1 MAYDL
6 YLGKMLMPITPSKI
20 QMAIDNQ
27 NKTISL
33 INDGEINL
41 LKAAGLTTVQF
52 TLLIPQV
59 SYPFARY
66 GGSGFINAETYLDY
80 FEQLKTAKEPF
91 QFIVSRCLPTGKLL
105 FDTNMTVSLE
115 EYTITEEAKNGF
127 DLEVSITLKQ
137 YRHFAT
143 KTISV
148 EIPSPTAPIIV
159 NEDRPIIW
167 NPTPTTSSS
176 SGGGSS
182 GGGSSKK
189 SSSGSSQK
197 SYKVQIIGMG
207 VVTVKASSPADAI
220 TKAAGNNWKGTIYVD
235 GVAYNG
241 ATKQKI
247 TSSSSSSSKS
257 SGSSGSSS
265 SSSTVSKVVS
275 TVKNVVSTVSKVAS
289 SVSSVVSSVVNSVKN
304 AITKVTKKSTSS
316 SSSVKSTVK
325 SSGGTKYAVVMKK

>member
-20 QMAIDNQ
+20 SMAINNQ
-27 NKTISL
+27 NKTINL
-33 INDGEINL
+33 INDGELNL
-41 LKAAGLTTVQF
+41 LKSAGLTDVQF

-66 GGSGFINAETYLDY
+66 GDGGFVGASTYLDY
-80 FEQLKTAKEPF
+80 FEQLKQAKAPF
-91 QFIVSRCLPTGKLL
+91 QFILSRCMPTGKAL

-115 EYTITEEAKNGF
+115 DYTITEEAKNGF
-127 DLEVSITLKQ
+127 DLQVAISLKQ
-137 YRHFAT
+137 YKHYAT

-167 NPTPTTSSS
+167 NPTPSTSSGS

-189 SSSGSSQK
+189 TSGSSQK

-247 TSSSSSSSKS
+247 TSSSSTSSSSSK
-257 SGSSGSSS
+257 SSS
-265 SSSTVSKVVS
+265 SSSTVSKVVN
-275 TVKNVVSTVSKVAS
+275 TVKNVASTVSKVVS
-289 SVSSVVSSVVNSVKN
+289 GVSSVVSSVINSVKK
-304 AITKVTKKSTSS
+304 AVTTVSKKTTSS

-325 SSGGTKYAVVMKK
+325 SGGGTKYAVAMKK

>member
-20 QMAIDNQ
+20 SMAINNQ
-27 NKTISL
+27 NKTINL
-33 INDGEINL
+33 INDGELNL
-41 LKAAGLTTVQF
+41 LKSAGLTDVQF
-52 TLLIPQV
+52 TLLIPQI

-66 GGSGFINAETYLDY
+66 GDGGFVGASTYLDY
-80 FEQLKTAKEPF
+80 FEQLKQAKAPF
-91 QFIVSRCLPTGKLL
+91 QFILSRCMPTGKAL

-115 EYTITEEAKNGF
+115 DYTITEEAKNGF
-127 DLEVSITLKQ
+127 DLQVAISLKQ
-137 YRHFAT
+137 YKHYAT

-167 NPTPTTSSS
+167 NPTPSTSSSS

-182 GGGSSKK
+182 GGGSSKT
-189 SSSGSSQK
+189 SSSSSQK

-241 ATKQKI
+241 ETKQKI
-247 TSSSSSSSKS
+247 TSSSSTS
-257 SGSSGSSS
+257 SGSSSKSSS
-265 SSSTVSKVVS
+265 SSSTVSKVVN
-275 TVKNVVSTVSKVAS
+275 TVKNVASTVSKVAS

-304 AITKVTKKSTSS
+304 AITNVTKKTTSS

-325 SSGGTKYAVVMKK
+325 SSGGTKYAVALKK

>member
-1 MAYDL
+1 MAYDM

-20 QMAIDNQ
+20 QMAINNQ
-27 NKTISL
+27 NKTMNL

-41 LKAAGLTTVQF
+41 LKSAGLTDIKF

-66 GGSGFINAETYLDY
+66 GGSGFISAVNYLDY

-105 FDTNMTVSLE
+105 FDTNITVSLE
-115 EYTITEEAKNGF
+115 EYTITEDAKNGF
-127 DLEVSITLKQ
+127 DLEVSISLKQ
-137 YRHFAT
+137 YKHFAT

-159 NEDRPIIW
+159 NEDRAIIW
-167 NPTPTTSSS
+167 NPTPSTSSS
-176 SGGGSS
+176 SSSGSS
-182 GGGSSKK
+182 GGGSSSKK
-189 SSSGSSQK
+189 NSGSSTK

-207 VVTVKASSPADAI
+207 VVTVQASSPSDAI

-241 ATKQKI
+241 ETKQKI
-247 TSSSSSSSKS
+247 TSSSSSK
-257 SGSSGSSS
+257 SSS
-265 SSSTVSKVVS
+265 SSSSKSSSSSTISKVVS
-275 TVKNVVSTVSKVAS
+275 TVKNTVSKVAT
-289 SVSSVVSSVVNSVKN
+289 SVSNVVS
-304 AITKVTKKSTSS
+304 KVTSSLKTAVTNLIKKSTSS
-316 SSSVKSTVK
+316 STSVKSTTK
-325 SSGGTKYAVVMKK
+325 SSGGTKYAVVQKK

>member
-20 QMAIDNQ
+20 SMAINNQ
-27 NKTISL
+27 NKTINL
-33 INDGEINL
+33 INDGELNL
-41 LKAAGLTTVQF
+41 LKSAGLTDVQF

-66 GGSGFINAETYLDY
+66 GDGKFVGASTYLDF
-80 FEQLKTAKEPF
+80 FEQLKQAKEPF
-91 QFIVSRCLPTGKLL
+91 QFILSRCMPTGKAL

-115 EYTITEEAKNGF
+115 DYTITEEAKNGF
-127 DLEVSITLKQ
+127 DLQVAISLKQ
-137 YRHFAT
+137 YKHYAT

-167 NPTPTTSSS
+167 NPTPSTSSGS

-189 SSSGSSQK
+189 TSGSAQK

-247 TSSSSSSSKS
+247 TSSSSTSSSSSKS
-257 SGSSGSSS
+257 SSSS
-265 SSSTVSKVVS
+265 SASSTVKKVAE
-275 TVKNVVSTVSKVAS
+275 TVSKVAS
-289 SVSSVVSSVVNSVKN
+289 SVANTVSKVVSSVKNTITNLVKK
-304 AITKVTKKSTSS
+304 TTSS

-325 SSGGTKYAVVMKK
+325 SSGGTKYAVALKK

>member
-20 QMAIDNQ
+20 SMAINNQ
-27 NKTISL
+27 NKTINL
-33 INDGEINL
+33 INDGELNL
-41 LKAAGLTTVQF
+41 LKSAGLTDVQF

-66 GGSGFINAETYLDY
+66 GDGGFVGASTYLDY
-80 FEQLKTAKEPF
+80 FEQLKQAKQPF
-91 QFIVSRCLPTGKLL
+91 QFILSRCMPTGKAL

-115 EYTITEEAKNGF
+115 DYTITEEAKNGF
-127 DLEVSITLKQ
+127 DLQVAISLKQ
-137 YRHFAT
+137 YKHYAT

-159 NEDRPIIW
+159 NEDRPIVT
-167 NPTPTTSSS
+167 NPTPSTSSGS

-189 SSSGSSQK
+189 TSGSSQK

-220 TKAAGNNWKGTIYVD
+220 TKAAGNNWKGTVYVD
-235 GVAYNG
+235 GVGYNG

-247 TSSSSSSSKS
+247 TSSSSTSSSSSKS
-257 SGSSGSSS
+257 SSTSSKVKKVVNTVSKVTSNVAT
-265 SSSTVSKVVS
+265 TVSKVVS
-275 TVKNVVSTVSKVAS
+275 
-289 SVSSVVSSVVNSVKN
+289 SVKKT
-304 AITKVTKKSTSS
+304 ITNLVKKTTSS

-325 SSGGTKYAVVMKK
+325 KSGGTKYAVALKK

>member
-20 QMAIDNQ
+20 SMAINNQ
-27 NKTISL
+27 NKTINL
-33 INDGEINL
+33 INDGELNL
-41 LKAAGLTTVQF
+41 LKSAGLTDVQF

-66 GGSGFINAETYLDY
+66 GDGGFVGASTYLDY
-80 FEQLKTAKEPF
+80 FEQLKQAKQPF
-91 QFIVSRCLPTGKLL
+91 QFILSRCMPTGKAL

-115 EYTITEEAKNGF
+115 DYTITEEAKNGF
-127 DLEVSITLKQ
+127 DLQVAISLKQ
-137 YRHFAT
+137 YKHYAT

-159 NEDRPIIW
+159 NEDRPIVW
-167 NPTPTTSSS
+167 NPTPSTSSGS

-189 SSSGSSQK
+189 TSGSSQK

-247 TSSSSSSSKS
+247 TSSSSTSSSSSSKS
-257 SGSSGSSS
+257 SSSS
-265 SSSTVSKVVS
+265 SASSTVKKVAETVSKVESSVANTVSKVVS
-275 TVKNVVSTVSKVAS
+275 
-289 SVSSVVSSVVNSVKN
+289 SVKN
-304 AITKVTKKSTSS
+304 TITNLVKKTTSS

-325 SSGGTKYAVVMKK
+325 KSGGTKYAVALKK

>member
-20 QMAIDNQ
+20 SMAINNQ
-27 NKTISL
+27 NKTINL
-33 INDGEINL
+33 INDGELNL
-41 LKAAGLTTVQF
+41 LKSAGLTDVQF

-66 GGSGFINAETYLDY
+66 GDGKFVGASTYLDF
-80 FEQLKTAKEPF
+80 FEQLKQAKEPF
-91 QFIVSRCLPTGKLL
+91 QFILSRCMPTGKAL

-115 EYTITEEAKNGF
+115 DYTITEEAKNGF
-127 DLEVSITLKQ
+127 DLQVAISLKQ
-137 YRHFAT
+137 YKHYAT

-167 NPTPTTSSS
+167 NPTPSTSSGS

-189 SSSGSSQK
+189 TSGSAQK

-247 TSSSSSSSKS
+247 TSSSSTSSSSSKS
-257 SGSSGSSS
+257 SSSS
-265 SSSTVSKVVS
+265 SASSTVKKVAE
-275 TVKNVVSTVSKVAS
+275 TVSKVAS
-289 SVSSVVSSVVNSVKN
+289 SVANTVSKVVSSVKNTITNLVKK
-304 AITKVTKKSTSS
+304 TTSS

-325 SSGGTKYAVVMKK
+325 SSGGTKYAVAMKK

>member
-27 NKTISL
+27 NKTITL

-41 LKAAGLTTVQF
+41 LKTAGLTTIKF

-66 GGSGFINAETYLDY
+66 GGSGFISAETYLNY

-105 FDTNMTVSLE
+105 FDTNITVSLE
-115 EYTITEEAKNGF
+115 DYTITEEAKNGF
-127 DLEVSITLKQ
+127 DLEVSISLKQ
-137 YRHFAT
+137 YKHFAT

-159 NEDRPIIW
+159 NENRPIIW
-167 NPTPTTSSS
+167 NPTPSTSSS

-182 GGGSSKK
+182 GGGSGKK
-189 SSSGSSQK
+189 SSGGSLK

-220 TKAAGNNWKGTIYVD
+220 TKAAGDTWKGTIYVD
-235 GVAYNG
+235 GIAYNG

-247 TSSSSSSSKS
+247 TSNSSASNSSSSNNSSNS
-257 SGSSGSSS
+257 SGS
-265 SSSTVSKVVS
+265 TISKVV
-275 TVKNVVSTVSKVAS
+275 NTVSKVAS
-289 SVSSVVSSVVNSVKN
+289 SVGSVISKVASGVKN
-304 AITKVTKKSTSS
+304 AITDVIKKNTSS
-316 SSSVKSTVK
+316 SSSVKSTPK
-325 SSGGTKYAVVMKK
+325 ASGGTKFSVVSKR

>member
-27 NKTISL
+27 NKTITL

-41 LKAAGLTTVQF
+41 LKTAGLTTIKF

-59 SYPFARY
+59 NYPFARY
-66 GGSGFINAETYLDY
+66 GGSGFISAETYLNY

-105 FDTNMTVSLE
+105 FDTNITVSLE
-115 EYTITEEAKNGF
+115 DYTITEEAKNGF
-127 DLEVSITLKQ
+127 DLEVSISLKQ
-137 YRHFAT
+137 YKHFAT

-159 NEDRPIIW
+159 NENRPIIW
-167 NPTPTTSSS
+167 NPTPSTSSS

-182 GGGSSKK
+182 GGGSGKK
-189 SSSGSSQK
+189 SSGGSLK

-220 TKAAGNNWKGTIYVD
+220 TKAAGDTWKGTIYVD
-235 GVAYNG
+235 GIAYNG

-247 TSSSSSSSKS
+247 TGNSSASNSSSSNNSSNS
-257 SGSSGSSS
+257 SGS
-265 SSSTVSKVVS
+265 TISKVV
-275 TVKNVVSTVSKVAS
+275 NTVSKVAS
-289 SVSSVVSSVVNSVKN
+289 SVGSVISKVASGVKN
-304 AITKVTKKSTSS
+304 AITNVIKKNTSS
-316 SSSVKSTVK
+316 SSSVKSTPK
-325 SSGGTKYAVVMKK
+325 ASGGTKFSVVSKR

>member
-20 QMAIDNQ
+20 SMAINNQ
-27 NKTISL
+27 NKTINL
-33 INDGEINL
+33 INDGELNL
-41 LKAAGLTTVQF
+41 LKSAGLTDVQF

-66 GGSGFINAETYLDY
+66 GDGKFVGASTYLDY
-80 FEQLKTAKEPF
+80 FEQLKQAKEPF
-91 QFIVSRCLPTGKLL
+91 QFILSRCMPTGKAL

-115 EYTITEEAKNGF
+115 DYTITEEAKNGF
-127 DLEVSITLKQ
+127 DLQVAISLKQ
-137 YRHFAT
+137 YKHYAT

-159 NEDRPIIW
+159 NEDRPIVW
-167 NPTPTTSSS
+167 NPTPSTSSS
-176 SGGGSS
+176 SSSGGSS
-182 GGGSSKK
+182 GGGSSNK
-189 SSSGSSQK
+189 SSGSSQK

-247 TSSSSSSSKS
+247 TSSSSTSSSSSSKS
-257 SGSSGSSS
+257 SSSS
-265 SSSTVSKVVS
+265 SASSTVKKVAE
-275 TVKNVVSTVSKVAS
+275 TVSKVAS
-289 SVSSVVSSVVNSVKN
+289 SVANTVSKVVSSVKNTITNLVKK
-304 AITKVTKKSTSS
+304 TTSS

-325 SSGGTKYAVVMKK
+325 KSGGTKYAVALKK

>member
-20 QMAIDNQ
+20 SMAINNQ
-27 NKTISL
+27 NKTINL
-33 INDGEINL
+33 INDGELNL
-41 LKAAGLTTVQF
+41 LKSAGLTDVQF

-66 GGSGFINAETYLDY
+66 GDGGFVGASTYLDY
-80 FEQLKTAKEPF
+80 FEQLKQAKQPF
-91 QFIVSRCLPTGKLL
+91 QFILSRCMPTGKAL

-115 EYTITEEAKNGF
+115 DYTITEEAKNGF
-127 DLEVSITLKQ
+127 DLQVAISLKQ
-137 YRHFAT
+137 YKHYAT

-167 NPTPTTSSS
+167 NPTPSTSSGS

-189 SSSGSSQK
+189 TSGSSQK

-247 TSSSSSSSKS
+247 TSSSSTSSSSSKS
-257 SGSSGSSS
+257 SSSS
-265 SSSTVSKVVS
+265 SASSTVKKVAE
-275 TVKNVVSTVSKVAS
+275 TVSKVAS
-289 SVSSVVSSVVNSVKN
+289 SVANTVSKVVSSVKNTITNLVKK
-304 AITKVTKKSTSS
+304 TTSS

-325 SSGGTKYAVVMKK
+325 SSGGTKYAVALKK

>member
-20 QMAIDNQ
+20 SMAINNQ
-27 NKTISL
+27 NKTINL
-33 INDGEINL
+33 INDGELNL
-41 LKAAGLTTVQF
+41 LKSAGLTDVQF

-66 GGSGFINAETYLDY
+66 GDGGFVEASTYLDY
-80 FEQLKTAKEPF
+80 FEQLKQAKQPF
-91 QFIVSRCLPTGKLL
+91 QFILSRCMPTGKAL

-115 EYTITEEAKNGF
+115 DYTITEEAKNGF
-127 DLEVSITLKQ
+127 DLQVAISLKQ
-137 YRHFAT
+137 YKHYAT

-159 NEDRPIIW
+159 NEDRPIVW
-167 NPTPTTSSS
+167 NPTPSTSSGS

-189 SSSGSSQK
+189 TSGSSQK

-247 TSSSSSSSKS
+247 TSSSSTSSSSSSKS
-257 SGSSGSSS
+257 SSSS
-265 SSSTVSKVVS
+265 SASSTVKKVAE
-275 TVKNVVSTVSKVAS
+275 TVSKVAS
-289 SVSSVVSSVVNSVKN
+289 SVANTVSKVVSSVKNTITNLVKK
-304 AITKVTKKSTSS
+304 TTSS

-325 SSGGTKYAVVMKK
+325 KSGGTKYAVALKK

>member
-20 QMAIDNQ
+20 SMAINNQ
-27 NKTISL
+27 NKTINL
-33 INDGEINL
+33 INDGELNL
-41 LKAAGLTTVQF
+41 LKSAGLTDVQF

-66 GGSGFINAETYLDY
+66 GDGGFVGASTYLDY
-80 FEQLKTAKEPF
+80 FEQLKQAKQPF
-91 QFIVSRCLPTGKLL
+91 QFILSRCMPTGKAL

-115 EYTITEEAKNGF
+115 DYTITEEAKNGF
-127 DLEVSITLKQ
+127 DLQVAISLKQ
-137 YRHFAT
+137 YKHYAT

-159 NEDRPIIW
+159 NEDRPIVW
-167 NPTPTTSSS
+167 NPTPSTSSGS
-176 SGGGSS
+176 SSGGSS
-182 GGGSSKK
+182 GGGSSKT
-189 SSSGSSQK
+189 SSSSSQK

-247 TSSSSSSSKS
+247 TSSSSTSSSSSK
-257 SGSSGSSS
+257 SSS
-265 SSSTVSKVVS
+265 SSSTVSKVVN
-275 TVKNVVSTVSKVAS
+275 TVKNVASTVSKVAS

-304 AITKVTKKSTSS
+304 AITNVTKKTTSS

-325 SSGGTKYAVVMKK
+325 SSGGTKYAVALKK

>member
-20 QMAIDNQ
+20 SMAINNQ
-27 NKTISL
+27 NKTINL
-33 INDGEINL
+33 INDGELNL
-41 LKAAGLTTVQF
+41 LKSAGLTDVQF

-66 GGSGFINAETYLDY
+66 GDGKFVGASTYLDY
-80 FEQLKTAKEPF
+80 FEQLKQAKAPF
-91 QFIVSRCLPTGKLL
+91 QFILSRCMPTGKAL

-115 EYTITEEAKNGF
+115 DYTITEEAKNGF
-127 DLEVSITLKQ
+127 DLQVAISLKQ
-137 YRHFAT
+137 YKHYAT

-167 NPTPTTSSS
+167 NPTLSTSS
-176 SGGGSS
+176 GSS

-189 SSSGSSQK
+189 TSGSSQK

-235 GVAYNG
+235 GVGYNG

-247 TSSSSSSSKS
+247 TSSSSGSSSKS
-257 SGSSGSSS
+257 TSSS
-265 SSSTVSKVVS
+265 SASSTVKKAVQ
-275 TVKNVVSTVSKVAS
+275 TVSKVAS
-289 SVSSVVSSVVNSVKN
+289 GVANTISKVVSSVKN
-304 AITKVTKKSTSS
+304 TITNFMKKATSS

-325 SSGGTKYAVVMKK
+325 KSGGTKYAVVSKK

>member
-20 QMAIDNQ
+20 SMAINNQ
-27 NKTISL
+27 NKTINL
-33 INDGEINL
+33 INDGELNL
-41 LKAAGLTTVQF
+41 LKSAGLTDVQF

-66 GGSGFINAETYLDY
+66 GDGKFVGASTYLDY
-80 FEQLKTAKEPF
+80 FEQLKQAKAPF
-91 QFIVSRCLPTGKLL
+91 QFILSRCMPTGKAL

-115 EYTITEEAKNGF
+115 DYTITEEAKNGF
-127 DLEVSITLKQ
+127 DLQVAISLKQ
-137 YRHFAT
+137 YKHYAT

-167 NPTPTTSSS
+167 NPTPSTSS
-176 SGGGSS
+176 GSS

-189 SSSGSSQK
+189 TSGSSQK

-235 GVAYNG
+235 GVGYNG

-247 TSSSSSSSKS
+247 TSSSSGSSSKS
-257 SGSSGSSS
+257 TSSS
-265 SSSTVSKVVS
+265 SASSTVKKAVQ
-275 TVKNVVSTVSKVAS
+275 TVSKVAS
-289 SVSSVVSSVVNSVKN
+289 GVANTISKVVSSVKN
-304 AITKVTKKSTSS
+304 TITNFMKKATSS

-325 SSGGTKYAVVMKK
+325 KSGGTKYAVVSKK

>member
-20 QMAIDNQ
+20 SMAINNQ
-27 NKTISL
+27 NKTINL
-33 INDGEINL
+33 INDGELNL
-41 LKAAGLTTVQF
+41 LKSAGLTDVQF

-66 GGSGFINAETYLDY
+66 GDGKFVGASTYLDY
-80 FEQLKTAKEPF
+80 FEQLKQAKQPF
-91 QFIVSRCLPTGKLL
+91 QFILSRCMPTGKAL

-115 EYTITEEAKNGF
+115 DYTITEEAKNGF
-127 DLEVSITLKQ
+127 DLQVAISLKQ
-137 YRHFAT
+137 YKHYAT

-159 NEDRPIIW
+159 NEDRPIVW
-167 NPTPTTSSS
+167 NPTPSTSSGS

-189 SSSGSSQK
+189 TSGSSQK

-247 TSSSSSSSKS
+247 TSSSSTSSSSSSKS
-257 SGSSGSSS
+257 SSSS
-265 SSSTVSKVVS
+265 SESSTVKKVAE
-275 TVKNVVSTVSKVAS
+275 TVSKVAS
-289 SVSSVVSSVVNSVKN
+289 SVANTVSKVVSSVKNTITNLVKK
-304 AITKVTKKSTSS
+304 TTSS

-325 SSGGTKYAVVMKK
+325 KSGGTKYAVALKR

>member
-20 QMAIDNQ
+20 SMAINNQ
-27 NKTISL
+27 NKTINL
-33 INDGEINL
+33 INDGELNL
-41 LKAAGLTTVQF
+41 LKSAGLTDVQF

-66 GGSGFINAETYLDY
+66 GDGKFVGASTYLDY
-80 FEQLKTAKEPF
+80 FEQLKQAKAPF
-91 QFIVSRCLPTGKLL
+91 QFILSRCMPTGKAL

-115 EYTITEEAKNGF
+115 DYTITEEAKNGF
-127 DLEVSITLKQ
+127 DLQVAISLKQ
-137 YRHFAT
+137 YKHYAT

-167 NPTPTTSSS
+167 NPTPSTSSGS

-189 SSSGSSQK
+189 TSGSSQK

-247 TSSSSSSSKS
+247 TSSSSTSSSSSK
-257 SGSSGSSS
+257 SSS
-265 SSSTVSKVVS
+265 SSSTVSKVVN
-275 TVKNVVSTVSKVAS
+275 TVKNVASTVSKVVS
-289 SVSSVVSSVVNSVKN
+289 GVSSVVSSVINSVKK
-304 AITKVTKKSTSS
+304 AVTTVSKKTTSS

-325 SSGGTKYAVVMKK
+325 SSGGTKYAVAMKK

>member
-1 MAYDL
+1 M
-6 YLGKMLMPITPSKI
+6 
-20 QMAIDNQ
+20 
-27 NKTISL
+27 
-33 INDGEINL
+33 
-41 LKAAGLTTVQF
+41 
-52 TLLIPQV
+52 
-59 SYPFARY
+59 
-66 GGSGFINAETYLDY
+66 
-80 FEQLKTAKEPF
+80 
-91 QFIVSRCLPTGKLL
+91 
-105 FDTNMTVSLE
+105 
-115 EYTITEEAKNGF
+115 
-127 DLEVSITLKQ
+127 KQ
-137 YRHFAT
+137 YKHYAT

-167 NPTPTTSSS
+167 NPTPSTSSGS

-189 SSSGSSQK
+189 TSGSSQK

-247 TSSSSSSSKS
+247 TSSSSTSSSSSK
-257 SGSSGSSS
+257 SSS
-265 SSSTVSKVVS
+265 SSSTVSKVVN
-275 TVKNVVSTVSKVAS
+275 TVKNVASTVSKVVS
-289 SVSSVVSSVVNSVKN
+289 GVSSVVSSVINSVKK
-304 AITKVTKKSTSS
+304 AVTTVSKKTTSS

-325 SSGGTKYAVVMKK
+325 SSGGTKYAVAMKK

>member
-20 QMAIDNQ
+20 SMAINNQ
-27 NKTISL
+27 NKTINL
-33 INDGEINL
+33 INDGELNL
-41 LKAAGLTTVQF
+41 LKSAGLTDVQF

-66 GGSGFINAETYLDY
+66 GDGGFVGASTYLDY
-80 FEQLKTAKEPF
+80 FEQLKQAKQPF
-91 QFIVSRCLPTGKLL
+91 QFILSRCMPTGKAL

-115 EYTITEEAKNGF
+115 DYTITEEAKNGF
-127 DLEVSITLKQ
+127 DLQVAISLKQ
-137 YRHFAT
+137 YKHYAT

-159 NEDRPIIW
+159 NEDRPIVW
-167 NPTPTTSSS
+167 NPTPSTSS
-176 SGGGSS
+176 GSS

-189 SSSGSSQK
+189 TSGSSQK

-247 TSSSSSSSKS
+247 TSSSSTSSSSSSKS
-257 SGSSGSSS
+257 SSSS
-265 SSSTVSKVVS
+265 SASSTVKKVAETVSKVVS
-275 TVKNVVSTVSKVAS
+275 
-289 SVSSVVSSVVNSVKN
+289 SVKST
-304 AITKVTKKSTSS
+304 ITNLVKKTTSS

-325 SSGGTKYAVVMKK
+325 KSGGTKYAVALKK

>member
-27 NKTISL
+27 NKTITL

-41 LKAAGLTTVQF
+41 LKTAGLTTIKF

-66 GGSGFINAETYLDY
+66 GGSGFISAETYLNY

-105 FDTNMTVSLE
+105 FDTNITVSLE
-115 EYTITEEAKNGF
+115 DYTITEEAKNGF
-127 DLEVSITLKQ
+127 DLEVSISLKQ
-137 YRHFAT
+137 YKHFAT

-159 NEDRPIIW
+159 NENRPIIW
-167 NPTPTTSSS
+167 NPTPSTSSS

-182 GGGSSKK
+182 GGGSGKK
-189 SSSGSSQK
+189 SSGGSLK

-220 TKAAGNNWKGTIYVD
+220 TKAAGDTWKGTIYVD
-235 GVAYNG
+235 GIAYNG

-247 TSSSSSSSKS
+247 TGNSSASNSSSSNNSSDS
-257 SGSSGSSS
+257 SGS
-265 SSSTVSKVVS
+265 TISKVV
-275 TVKNVVSTVSKVAS
+275 NTVSKVAS
-289 SVSSVVSSVVNSVKN
+289 SVGSVISKVASSVKN
-304 AITKVTKKSTSS
+304 AITNVIKKNTSS
-316 SSSVKSTVK
+316 SSSVKSTPK
-325 SSGGTKYAVVMKK
+325 ASGGTKFSVVSKR

>member
-20 QMAIDNQ
+20 SMAINNQ
-27 NKTISL
+27 NKTINL
-33 INDGEINL
+33 INDGELNL
-41 LKAAGLTTVQF
+41 LKSAGLTDVQF

-66 GGSGFINAETYLDY
+66 GDGKFVGASTYLDF
-80 FEQLKTAKEPF
+80 FEQLKQAKEPF
-91 QFIVSRCLPTGKLL
+91 QFILSRCMPTGKAL

-115 EYTITEEAKNGF
+115 DYTITEEAKNGF
-127 DLEVSITLKQ
+127 DLQVAISLKQ
-137 YRHFAT
+137 YKHYAT

-167 NPTPTTSSS
+167 NPTPSTSSGS

-189 SSSGSSQK
+189 TSGSAQK

-247 TSSSSSSSKS
+247 TSSSSTSSSSSK
-257 SGSSGSSS
+257 SSS
-265 SSSTVSKVVS
+265 SSSTVSKVVN
-275 TVKNVVSTVSKVAS
+275 TVKNVASTVSKVVS
-289 SVSSVVSSVVNSVKN
+289 GVSSVVSSVINSVKK
-304 AITKVTKKSTSS
+304 AVTTVSKKTTSS

-325 SSGGTKYAVVMKK
+325 SSGGTKYAVAMKK

>member
-20 QMAIDNQ
+20 SMAINNQ
-27 NKTISL
+27 NKTINL
-33 INDGEINL
+33 INDGELNL
-41 LKAAGLTTVQF
+41 LKSAGLTDVQF

-66 GGSGFINAETYLDY
+66 GDGGFVGASTYLDY
-80 FEQLKTAKEPF
+80 FEQLKQAKQPF
-91 QFIVSRCLPTGKLL
+91 QFILSRCMPTGKAL

-115 EYTITEEAKNGF
+115 DYTITEEAKNGF
-127 DLEVSITLKQ
+127 DLQVAISLKQ
-137 YRHFAT
+137 YKHYAT

-159 NEDRPIIW
+159 NEDRPIVW
-167 NPTPTTSSS
+167 NPTPSTSSGS

-189 SSSGSSQK
+189 TSGSSQK

-247 TSSSSSSSKS
+247 TSSSSTSSSSSSKS
-257 SGSSGSSS
+257 SSSS
-265 SSSTVSKVVS
+265 SASSTVK
-275 TVKNVVSTVSKVAS
+275 KLAETVSKVAS
-289 SVSSVVSSVVNSVKN
+289 SVANTVSKVVSSVKNTITNLVKK
-304 AITKVTKKSTSS
+304 TTSS

-325 SSGGTKYAVVMKK
+325 KSGGTKYAVALKK

>member
-20 QMAIDNQ
+20 SMAINNQ
-27 NKTISL
+27 NKTINL
-33 INDGEINL
+33 INDGKLNL
-41 LKAAGLTTVQF
+41 LKSAGLTDVQF

-66 GGSGFINAETYLDY
+66 GDGGFVGASTYLDY
-80 FEQLKTAKEPF
+80 FEQLKQAKQPF
-91 QFIVSRCLPTGKLL
+91 QFILSRCMPTGKAL

-115 EYTITEEAKNGF
+115 DYTITEEAKNGF
-127 DLEVSITLKQ
+127 DLQVAISLKQ
-137 YRHFAT
+137 YKHYAT

-167 NPTPTTSSS
+167 NPTPSTSSGS

-189 SSSGSSQK
+189 TSGSSQK

-247 TSSSSSSSKS
+247 TSSSSTSSSSSK
-257 SGSSGSSS
+257 SSS
-265 SSSTVSKVVS
+265 SSSTVSKVVN
-275 TVKNVVSTVSKVAS
+275 TVKNVASTVSKVVS
-289 SVSSVVSSVVNSVKN
+289 GVSSVVSSVINSVKK
-304 AITKVTKKSTSS
+304 AVTTVSKKTTSS

-325 SSGGTKYAVVMKK
+325 SSGGTKYAVAMKK

>member
-20 QMAIDNQ
+20 SMAINNQ
-27 NKTISL
+27 NKTINL
-33 INDGEINL
+33 INDGELNL
-41 LKAAGLTTVQF
+41 LKSAGLTDVQF

-66 GGSGFINAETYLDY
+66 GDGGFVGASTYLDY
-80 FEQLKTAKEPF
+80 FEQLKQAKQPF
-91 QFIVSRCLPTGKLL
+91 QFILSRCMPTGKAL

-115 EYTITEEAKNGF
+115 DYTITEEAKNGF
-127 DLEVSITLKQ
+127 DLQVAISLKQ
-137 YRHFAT
+137 YKHYAT

-159 NEDRPIIW
+159 NEDRPIVW
-167 NPTPTTSSS
+167 NPTPSTSSGS

-189 SSSGSSQK
+189 TSGSSQK

-247 TSSSSSSSKS
+247 TSSSSTSSSSSSKS
-257 SGSSGSSS
+257 SSSS
-265 SSSTVSKVVS
+265 SASSTVKKVAE
-275 TVKNVVSTVSKVAS
+275 TVSKVAS
-289 SVSSVVSSVVNSVKN
+289 SVANTVSKVVSSVKNTITNLVKK
-304 AITKVTKKSTSS
+304 TTSS

-325 SSGGTKYAVVMKK
+325 KSGGTKYAVALKK

>member
-20 QMAIDNQ
+20 SMAINNQ
-27 NKTISL
+27 NKTINL
-33 INDGEINL
+33 INDGELNL
-41 LKAAGLTTVQF
+41 LKSAGLTDVQF

-66 GGSGFINAETYLDY
+66 GDGGFVGASTYLDY
-80 FEQLKTAKEPF
+80 FEQLKQAKAPF
-91 QFIVSRCLPTGKLL
+91 QFILSRCMPTGKAL

-115 EYTITEEAKNGF
+115 DYTITEEAKNGF
-127 DLEVSITLKQ
+127 DLQVAISLKQ
-137 YRHFAT
+137 YKHYAT

-167 NPTPTTSSS
+167 NPTPSTSS
-176 SGGGSS
+176 GSS
-182 GGGSSKK
+182 GGGSSNK
-189 SSSGSSQK
+189 SSGSSQK

-247 TSSSSSSSKS
+247 TSSSSSK
-257 SGSSGSSS
+257 SSS
-265 SSSTVSKVVS
+265 SSSNSSSSSSASS
-275 TVKNVVSTVSKVAS
+275 TVKKVAETVSKVAS
-289 SVSSVVSSVVNSVKN
+289 SVANTVSKVVSSVKNTITNLVKK
-304 AITKVTKKSTSS
+304 TTSS

-325 SSGGTKYAVVMKK
+325 SSGGTKYAVALKK

>member
-20 QMAIDNQ
+20 SMAINNQ
-27 NKTISL
+27 NKTINL
-33 INDGEINL
+33 INDGELNL
-41 LKAAGLTTVQF
+41 LKSAGLTDVQF

-66 GGSGFINAETYLDY
+66 GDGGFVGASTYLDY
-80 FEQLKTAKEPF
+80 FEQLKQAKAPF
-91 QFIVSRCLPTGKLL
+91 QFILSRCMPTGKAL

-115 EYTITEEAKNGF
+115 DYTITEEAKNGF
-127 DLEVSITLKQ
+127 DLQVAISLKQ
-137 YRHFAT
+137 YKHYAT

-167 NPTPTTSSS
+167 NPTPSTSSGS

-189 SSSGSSQK
+189 PSGSSQK

-247 TSSSSSSSKS
+247 TSSSSTSSSSSK
-257 SGSSGSSS
+257 SSS
-265 SSSTVSKVVS
+265 SSSTVSKVVN
-275 TVKNVVSTVSKVAS
+275 TVKNVASTVSKVVS
-289 SVSSVVSSVVNSVKN
+289 GVSSVVSSVINSVKK
-304 AITKVTKKSTSS
+304 AVTTVSKKTTSS

-325 SSGGTKYAVVMKK
+325 SSGGTKYAVAMKK

>member
-6 YLGKMLMPITPSKI
+6 YLGKMLMPVTPSKI

-27 NKTISL
+27 NKTITL

-41 LKAAGLTTVQF
+41 LKTAGLTTIKF

-66 GGSGFINAETYLDY
+66 GGSGFISAETYLNY

-105 FDTNMTVSLE
+105 FDTNITVSLE
-115 EYTITEEAKNGF
+115 DYTITEEAKNGF
-127 DLEVSITLKQ
+127 DLEVSISLKQ
-137 YRHFAT
+137 YKHFAT

-159 NEDRPIIW
+159 NENRPIIW
-167 NPTPTTSSS
+167 NPTPSTSSSS

-182 GGGSSKK
+182 GGGSGKK
-189 SSSGSSQK
+189 SSGGSLK

-207 VVTVKASSPADAI
+207 VVTVQASSPADAI
-220 TKAAGNNWKGTIYVD
+220 TKAAGDTWKGTIYVD
-235 GVAYNG
+235 GIAYNG

-247 TSSSSSSSKS
+247 TGNSSTSNSSSSNNSSNS
-257 SGSSGSSS
+257 SGS
-265 SSSTVSKVVS
+265 TISKVV
-275 TVKNVVSTVSKVAS
+275 NTVSKVAS
-289 SVSSVVSSVVNSVKN
+289 SVGSVISKVASSVKN
-304 AITKVTKKSTSS
+304 AVTNVIKKNTGGG
-316 SSSVKSTVK
+316 SSVKSTPK
-325 SSGGTKYAVVMKK
+325 ASGGTKFSVVMKR

>member
-20 QMAIDNQ
+20 SMAINNQ
-27 NKTISL
+27 NKTINL
-33 INDGEINL
+33 INDGELNL
-41 LKAAGLTTVQF
+41 LKSAGLTDVQF

-66 GGSGFINAETYLDY
+66 GDGKFVGASTYLDY
-80 FEQLKTAKEPF
+80 FEQLKQAKQPF
-91 QFIVSRCLPTGKLL
+91 QFILSRCMPTGKAL

-115 EYTITEEAKNGF
+115 DYTITEEAKNGF
-127 DLEVSITLKQ
+127 DLQVAISLKQ
-137 YRHFAT
+137 YKHYAT

-167 NPTPTTSSS
+167 NPTPSTSSGS

-182 GGGSSKK
+182 GGGSSNK
-189 SSSGSSQK
+189 SSGSSQK

-247 TSSSSSSSKS
+247 TSSSSTSSSSSSKS
-257 SGSSGSSS
+257 SSS
-265 SSSTVSKVVS
+265 SSSTVSKVVN

-304 AITKVTKKSTSS
+304 AITNVAKKTTSS

-325 SSGGTKYAVVMKK
+325 SSGGTKYAVVPKK

>member
-20 QMAIDNQ
+20 SMAINNQ
-27 NKTISL
+27 NKTINL
-33 INDGEINL
+33 INDGELNL
-41 LKAAGLTTVQF
+41 LKSAGLTDVQF

-66 GGSGFINAETYLDY
+66 GDGGFVGASMYLDY
-80 FEQLKTAKEPF
+80 FEQLKQAKQPF
-91 QFIVSRCLPTGKLL
+91 QFILSRCMPTGKAL

-115 EYTITEEAKNGF
+115 DYTITEEAKNGF
-127 DLEVSITLKQ
+127 DLQVAISLKQ
-137 YRHFAT
+137 YKHYAT

-167 NPTPTTSSS
+167 NPTPSTSSGS

-189 SSSGSSQK
+189 TSGSSQK

-247 TSSSSSSSKS
+247 TSSSSTSSSSSK
-257 SGSSGSSS
+257 SSS
-265 SSSTVSKVVS
+265 SSSTVSKVVN
-275 TVKNVVSTVSKVAS
+275 TVKNVASTVSKVVS
-289 SVSSVVSSVVNSVKN
+289 GVSSVVSSVINSVKK
-304 AITKVTKKSTSS
+304 AVTTVSKKTTSS

-325 SSGGTKYAVVMKK
+325 SSGGTKYAVAMKK

>member
-20 QMAIDNQ
+20 SMAINNQ
-27 NKTISL
+27 NKTINL
-33 INDGEINL
+33 INDGELNL
-41 LKAAGLTTVQF
+41 LKSAGLTDVQF

-66 GGSGFINAETYLDY
+66 GDGGFVGASTYLDY
-80 FEQLKTAKEPF
+80 FEQLKQAKQPF
-91 QFIVSRCLPTGKLL
+91 QFILSRCMPTGKAL

-115 EYTITEEAKNGF
+115 DYTITEEAKNGF
-127 DLEVSITLKQ
+127 DLQVAISLKQ
-137 YRHFAT
+137 YKHYAT

-167 NPTPTTSSS
+167 NPTPSTSSGS

-182 GGGSSKK
+182 GSGSSKK
-189 SSSGSSQK
+189 TSGSSQK

-247 TSSSSSSSKS
+247 TSSSSTSSSSSSKS
-257 SGSSGSSS
+257 SSSS
-265 SSSTVSKVVS
+265 SASSTVKKVAE
-275 TVKNVVSTVSKVAS
+275 TVSKVAS
-289 SVSSVVSSVVNSVKN
+289 SVANTVSKVVSSVKNTITNVVKKN
-304 AITKVTKKSTSS
+304 TSS

-325 SSGGTKYAVVMKK
+325 KSGGTKYAVALKK

>member
-27 NKTISL
+27 NKTITL

-41 LKAAGLTTVQF
+41 LKAAGLTTIKF

-66 GGSGFINAETYLDY
+66 GGNGFIGAENYLNY

-105 FDTNMTVSLE
+105 FDTNITVSLE
-115 EYTITEEAKNGF
+115 DYTITEEAKNGF
-127 DLEVSITLKQ
+127 DLEVSVALKQ
-137 YRHFAT
+137 YKHFAT

-159 NEDRPIIW
+159 NENRPIIW
-167 NPTPTTSSS
+167 NPTPSTSSS
-176 SGGGSS
+176 SGGGDS
-182 GGGSSKK
+182 GGGSGKK
-189 SSSGSSQK
+189 SSGSSLK

-235 GVAYNG
+235 GVGYNG
-241 ATKQKI
+241 AAKQKI
-247 TSSSSSSSKS
+247 TSNSSASNPSSSNNSSNS
-257 SGSSGSSS
+257 SGSTISKVVN
-265 SSSTVSKVVS
+265 TVSKVTSSVG
-275 TVKNVVSTVSKVAS
+275 NVISKVAS
-289 SVSSVVSSVVNSVKN
+289 SVKN
-304 AITKVTKKSTSS
+304 TITNVIKKNTSS
-316 SSSVKSTVK
+316 SSSVKSTPK
-325 SSGGTKYAVVMKK
+325 ASGGTKFSVVMKR

>member
-20 QMAIDNQ
+20 SMAINNQ
-27 NKTISL
+27 NKTINL
-33 INDGEINL
+33 INDGELNL
-41 LKAAGLTTVQF
+41 LKSAGLTDVQF

-66 GGSGFINAETYLDY
+66 GDGKFVGASTYLDF
-80 FEQLKTAKEPF
+80 FEQLKQAKEPF
-91 QFIVSRCLPTGKLL
+91 QFILSRCMPTGKAL

-115 EYTITEEAKNGF
+115 DYTITEEAKNGF
-127 DLEVSITLKQ
+127 DLQVAISLKQ
-137 YRHFAT
+137 YKHYAT

-167 NPTPTTSSS
+167 NPTPSTSSGS

-189 SSSGSSQK
+189 TSGSAQK

-247 TSSSSSSSKS
+247 TSSSSTSSSSSK
-257 SGSSGSSS
+257 SSS
-265 SSSTVSKVVS
+265 SSSTVSKVVN
-275 TVKNVVSTVSKVAS
+275 TVKNVASTVSKVVS
-289 SVSSVVSSVVNSVKN
+289 GVSSVVSSVINSVKK
-304 AITKVTKKSTSS
+304 AVTTVSKKTTSS

-325 SSGGTKYAVVMKK
+325 SSGGTKYAVALKK

>member
-20 QMAIDNQ
+20 QMAINNQ
-27 NKTISL
+27 NKTINL
-33 INDGEINL
+33 INDGELNI
-41 LKAAGLTTVQF
+41 LKSAGLTDVQF

-66 GGSGFINAETYLDY
+66 GDSGFVGASTYLDF
-80 FEQLKTAKEPF
+80 FEQLKQAKEPF
-91 QFIVSRCLPTGKLL
+91 QFILSRCLPTGKLL

-115 EYTITEEAKNGF
+115 DYTIKEDAKNGF
-127 DLEVSITLKQ
+127 DLEVSISLKQ
-137 YRHFAT
+137 YKHYAT

-167 NPTPTTSSS
+167 NPTPSTSSGS
-176 SGGGSS
+176 SSGGSS

-189 SSSGSSQK
+189 SSGSSQK
-197 SYKVQIIGMG
+197 SYKVQIVGMG

-247 TSSSSSSSKS
+247 TSSSSSSSSK
-257 SGSSGSSS
+257 SSS
-265 SSSTVSKVVS
+265 SSSSSSASS
-275 TVKNVVSTVSKVAS
+275 TVKKVVETVSKVAS
-289 SVSSVVSSVVNSVKN
+289 SVSNVVSKVVSSVKN
-304 AITKVTKKSTSS
+304 AITNVVKKNTSS

-325 SSGGTKYAVVMKK
+325 SSGGTKYAVAMKK

>member
-20 QMAIDNQ
+20 SMAINNQ
-27 NKTISL
+27 NKTINL
-33 INDGEINL
+33 INDGELNL
-41 LKAAGLTTVQF
+41 LKSAGLTDVQF

-66 GGSGFINAETYLDY
+66 GDGKFVGASTYLDY
-80 FEQLKTAKEPF
+80 FEQLKQAKAPF
-91 QFIVSRCLPTGKLL
+91 QFILSRCMPTGKAL

-115 EYTITEEAKNGF
+115 DYTITEEAKNGF
-127 DLEVSITLKQ
+127 DLQVAISLKQ
-137 YRHFAT
+137 YKHYAT

-167 NPTPTTSSS
+167 NPTPSTSSGS

-189 SSSGSSQK
+189 TSGSSQK

-235 GVAYNG
+235 GVGYNG

-247 TSSSSSSSKS
+247 TSSSSGSSSKS
-257 SGSSGSSS
+257 TSSS
-265 SSSTVSKVVS
+265 SASSTVKKAVQ
-275 TVKNVVSTVSKVAS
+275 TVSKVAS
-289 SVSSVVSSVVNSVKN
+289 GVANTISKVVSSVKN
-304 AITKVTKKSTSS
+304 TITNFMKKATSS

-325 SSGGTKYAVVMKK
+325 KSGGTKYAVVSKK

>member
-20 QMAIDNQ
+20 SMAINNQ
-27 NKTISL
+27 NKTINL
-33 INDGEINL
+33 INDGELNL
-41 LKAAGLTTVQF
+41 LKSAGLTDIQF

-66 GGSGFINAETYLDY
+66 GDGGFVGASTYLDF
-80 FEQLKTAKEPF
+80 FEQLKQAKEPF
-91 QFIVSRCLPTGKLL
+91 QFILSRCMPTGKLL

-115 EYTITEEAKNGF
+115 DYTITEDAKNGF
-127 DLEVSITLKQ
+127 DLQVAISLKQ
-137 YRHFAT
+137 YKHYAT

-167 NPTPTTSSS
+167 NPTPSTSSGSSS
-176 SGGGSS
+176 SGSS

-189 SSSGSSQK
+189 TSSSSTK

-207 VVTVKASSPADAI
+207 VVTVQASSPADAI

-241 ATKQKI
+241 ETKQKI
-247 TSSSSSSSKS
+247 TSSSGSSSSGSSSKS
-257 SGSSGSSS
+257 SSSS
-265 SSSTVSKVVS
+265 SSSTVSKVVD

-289 SVSSVVSSVVNSVKN
+289 GVSSVVNSVKN
-304 AITKVTKKSTSS
+304 AITTVTKKTTSS
-316 SSSVKSTVK
+316 STSVKSTVK
-325 SSGGTKYAVVMKK
+325 SSGGTKYAVALKK